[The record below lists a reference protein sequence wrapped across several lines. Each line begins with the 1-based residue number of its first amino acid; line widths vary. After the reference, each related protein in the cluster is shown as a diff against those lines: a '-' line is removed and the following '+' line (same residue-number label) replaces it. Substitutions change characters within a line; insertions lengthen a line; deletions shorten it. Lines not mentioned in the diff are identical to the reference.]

1 MQSISTIGLAPK
13 LNDSDLFARIL
24 VQNQQGIGPEIVR
37 MFEVQTHTPPP
48 PNSESRDGTETPR
61 PKCGQGGEGF

>member
-37 MFEVQTHTPPP
+37 MFEVQSHTPPP
-48 PNSESRDGTETPR
+48 PNLESRWSRDTEA
-61 PKCGQGGEGF
+61 